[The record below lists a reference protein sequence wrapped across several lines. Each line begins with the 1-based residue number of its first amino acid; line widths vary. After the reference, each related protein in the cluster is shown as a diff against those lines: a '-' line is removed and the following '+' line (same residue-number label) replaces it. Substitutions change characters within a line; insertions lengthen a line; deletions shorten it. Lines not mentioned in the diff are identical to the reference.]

1 MRFFHA
7 VVLFAAFAANTVFA
21 ADKIVWPTEST
32 AFVKGE
38 SFEAFI
44 QPTFGHEPKSGL
56 FGDVRNNGYRFHEGI
71 DIKPVRRSKRGEPL
85 DSVYA
90 AMRGIVALVNDSP
103 GASSYGR
110 YVVIEHDALDVP
122 VYTLYAHLRSIDES
136 IKKGVRVES
145 GCRLGQMGRSADYA
159 IAREAAHLHFEVGLR
174 YGEHFQK
181 WYDLQKFGSKNKF
194 GVFNGMNLQGMDPLA
209 FMNAAREGKLSNGRV
224 ADYISSLPTAF
235 IVRYYTAKIPD
246 FALRYPKLADLN
258 GSQRGWDIHF
268 TWYGLPKKIE
278 RIKNPSQYTE
288 HDGIEIIYAN
298 PFEINRKC
306 RVFVKIKQNGKFQ
319 YTELLKDTLKKMF
332 M

>member
-1 MRFFHA
+1 MRFLHA
-7 VVLFAAFAANTVFA
+7 VLLFAAFASNAVFA
-21 ADKIVWPTEST
+21 ANKVVWPTEST

-38 SFEAFI
+38 SFESFI

-71 DIKPVRRSKRGEPL
+71 DIKPVRKNRRGEPL

-90 AMRGIVALVNDSP
+90 AMRGTVALVNDNA
-103 GASSYGR
+103 GSSYGR
-110 YVVIEHDALDVP
+110 YVVIEHDDLDVP
-122 VYTLYAHLRSIDES
+122 VYTLYAHLRSIDEK
-136 IKKGVRVES
+136 IKNGVKVEA

-181 WYDLQKFGSKNKF
+181 WYDTQKFGSKNKF
-194 GVFNGMNLQGMDPLA
+194 GVYNGMNLQGFDPLA
-209 FMNAAREGKLSNGRV
+209 FMNAAREGRLSKGGV
-224 ADYISSLPTAF
+224 SDFISSLPTAF
-235 IVRYYTAKIPD
+235 IVRYYNAKIPD

-258 GSQRGWDIHF
+258 GSRRGWDIHF

-278 RIKNPSQYTE
+278 RIKNPSQCTE
-288 HDGIEIIYAN
+288 KDGIEIIYAN
-298 PFEINRKC
+298 PFEISRKC
-306 RVFVKIKQNGKFQ
+306 RVFVKIKQSGKFQ

-332 M
+332 L